1 MQTWRSNRDDE
12 VPTLGVLRRGHSWLW
27 ICCEGKD
34 CARSAAVALAPFIIR
49 WGAEASSNLLRRN
62 ARCQKCG
69 TKGVTIQLPGWF
81 GPNNTEAPFPVDRMS
96 PWPKLIRAASPTDPG
111 SAPSSPAL

>member
-1 MQTWRSNRDDE
+1 M
-12 VPTLGVLRRGHSWLW
+12 
-27 ICCEGKD
+27 CCDGKD

-49 WGAEASSNLLRRN
+49 WGADASSNLLRRN
-62 ARCQKCG
+62 ARCQYCG

>member
-1 MQTWRSNRDDE
+1 MQTSRSNQDDE

-34 CARSAAVALAPFIIR
+34 CARSAAVALTPFIIR

-62 ARCQKCG
+62 ARCQILRH
-69 TKGVTIQLPGWF
+69 KGRYHSVAGLVRRQQH
-81 GPNNTEAPFPVDRMS
+81 R
-96 PWPKLIRAASPTDPG
+96 G
-111 SAPSSPAL
+111 SISCR